1 MERQGLETD
10 YQVQRAQRGKQL
22 NLKLKTWDLKKEKKK
37 KNKTKTWDLNNEN
50 SHKEK
55 NEQEEMGIG
64 PALGKGRGEVDKFI
78 FRQVPSEHLL
88 NCEHLYSEYDQQIK
102 MCDQY

>member
-1 MERQGLETD
+1 MLGSESTKRKI
-10 YQVQRAQRGKQL
+10 VKV

-37 KNKTKTWDLNNEN
+37 KKKTWDLNNEN

>member
-1 MERQGLETD
+1 
-10 YQVQRAQRGKQL
+10 
-22 NLKLKTWDLKKEKKK
+22 
-37 KNKTKTWDLNNEN
+37 
-50 SHKEK
+50 
-55 NEQEEMGIG
+55 MGIG